1 MEKCGIRWSVRDQRL
16 DSSEVWAAA
25 TYATAALPDA
35 RLNKRLAF
43 VASVMA
49 ARPLDSFPQ
58 AFEGWGDAKGAYRL
72 IENERVTIE
81 SIRDPIAGKAARD
94 CSGKERIYAIQD
106 TTTLRF
112 ANSATMEGLGP
123 IDKEDSEARGMFL
136 HSTLAVDENGLAI
149 GVLDQQYWCRDPDE
163 KGKKHLR
170 AQLPLEAKESV
181 KWLLG
186 IEAARRVIG
195 ENVEPDQRPRLIHV
209 FDREGDIHEILE
221 NIVNSPDGAVIR
233 SAQNRRIEE
242 EDEVAHAHAAVRKAP
257 VLATLSVNVKPKK
270 DQKERV
276 ARVELR
282 ACEVVLNPSSSTIR
296 RKSPISLFLVE
307 VWEPKPPEGA
317 ERLHWRL
324 WTTEKADDPEGACW
338 VVDTY
343 RKRPQIEE
351 MHLIL
356 KSGCRIEELQFET
369 AERTAKVVAIYVSV
383 AIRLLQLRT
392 RARVEPDAPCT
403 VILTEAEWHTLYV
416 AIHRKPL
423 PKNIRP
429 PTLRQAVLWIGRLG
443 GHLNRKRDGMPG
455 VRTLWRGWRDLNLML
470 PIYQAGKSS
479 R

>member
-1 MEKCGIRWSVRDQRL
+1 VQNQTF
-16 DSSEVWAAA
+16 DSTAIWAAA
-25 TYATAALPDA
+25 TFATAALPDA
-35 RLNKRLAF
+35 RLNKRLVF
-43 VASVMA
+43 TASVMA
-49 ARPLDSFPQ
+49 ARPWDSIPQ
-58 AFEGWGDAKGAYRL
+58 AFEGWGDAKAAYRL
-72 IENERVTIE
+72 IENNRVTIE
-81 SIRDPIAGKAARD
+81 SIRDPVAAKAARD
-94 CSGKERIYAIQD
+94 CGGKRLVYAIQD
-106 TTTLRF
+106 TTTLAF

-136 HSTLAVDENGLAI
+136 HSTLAVDEDGLAI
-149 GVLDQQYWCRDPDE
+149 GVLDQQYWCRNPEE
-163 KGKKHLR
+163 KGKKYLR
-170 AQLPLEAKESV
+170 TQLPLKDKESV
-181 KWLLG
+181 KWLWG
-186 IEAARRVIG
+186 IEAARRVIDG
-195 ENVEPDQRPRLIHV
+195 NVEPDARPRLIHV

-221 NIVNSPDGAVIR
+221 IIVNSPDGTVIR
-233 SAQNRRIEE
+233 SAQNRKTTEE
-242 EDEVAHAHAAVRKAP
+242 GELAHAHAAVRKTP

-276 ARVELR
+276 AQVELR
-282 ACEVVLNPSSSTIR
+282 AREVVLNPTPSTIR
-296 RKSPISLFLVE
+296 PKSPISLFLVE
-307 VWEPKPPEGA
+307 VWEPAPPEGA
-317 ERLHWRL
+317 ERLHWLL
-324 WTTEKADDPEGACW
+324 WTTEKADDPDGACW
-338 VVDTY
+338 ALDVY

-369 AERTAKVVAIYVSV
+369 AERTAKVVALYVSIAV
-383 AIRLLQLRT
+383 RLLQLRT

-423 PKNIRP
+423 PKRIRP